1 MTPARESIV
10 IPLLFLTVTLLG
22 GLRIAAG
29 VTLTPPSLTALILAL
44 VLIGTLV
51 RGGAFNVL
59 ALLNGGRSGLENV
72 SGSVVL
78 ICLFAATAQA
88 INLLLPDR
96 GLLHAAF
103 AIFIFCQLL
112 TMTAARTDRPGML
125 RSLGV
130 LLGSLFVLRY
140 IIVESLYAPDR
151 GLLHRVLTAMLS
163 GASLGGIVYE
173 PHAPVTGYVAFF
185 TLMLYVVGLLL
196 LPTTPAT
203 MAMIRRTPT
212 GTALPSTL
220 AMLIVLGVVGC
231 GGADEKPAADKEAE
245 AAKPVEGLVSAE
257 RRAAALRSA
266 QVWRE
271 PSTPVPQADL
281 KSNPTGKGAF
291 KDSDVV
297 SCRLVIKAMGGTT
310 PKFDCELPGGETI
323 RVKYGRGNPE
333 LHAEVAA
340 TRLLAALGFGADRM
354 YVVRTV
360 RCAGCTGFPFH
371 SLRCLAETGIERAC
385 FPSGLDHGKTTDF
398 DHAVI
403 ERRLEGRRIEAV
415 ADQGWAW
422 YEIDQVS
429 ASAGGAPRAH
439 VDAIKLMAMVIAH
452 WDNKAENQRLI
463 CLPGGD
469 QPDGGCTRPLAML
482 QDLGASFGP
491 TKLDLHNWRSTGVWK
506 DPRAC
511 LVSMEQL
518 PWGGATFPEQQIS
531 EAGRQFLIERLDQ
544 LSEGQLV
551 GLFEGARVESSEGLM
566 AESRQPKMWAA
577 AFLDKVRQIREA
589 GPCPANPPPPAR

>member
-140 IIVESLYAPDR
+140 IIVEALYAPDR

-203 MAMIRRTPT
+203 TTTAMVRRTPT
-212 GTALPSTL
+212 GTRTA
-220 AMLIVLGVVGC
+220 
-231 GGADEKPAADKEAE
+231 
-245 AAKPVEGLVSAE
+245 
-257 RRAAALRSA
+257 
-266 QVWRE
+266 
-271 PSTPVPQADL
+271 
-281 KSNPTGKGAF
+281 
-291 KDSDVV
+291 
-297 SCRLVIKAMGGTT
+297 
-310 PKFDCELPGGETI
+310 
-323 RVKYGRGNPE
+323 
-333 LHAEVAA
+333 LHACD
-340 TRLLAALGFGADRM
+340 ADRP
-354 YVVRTV
+354 
-360 RCAGCTGFPFH
+360 GP
-371 SLRCLAETGIERAC
+371 
-385 FPSGLDHGKTTDF
+385 
-398 DHAVI
+398 
-403 ERRLEGRRIEAV
+403 RRLRR
-415 ADQGWAW
+415 
-422 YEIDQVS
+422 
-429 ASAGGAPRAH
+429 
-439 VDAIKLMAMVIAH
+439 
-452 WDNKAENQRLI
+452 
-463 CLPGGD
+463 
-469 QPDGGCTRPLAML
+469 
-482 QDLGASFGP
+482 LG
-491 TKLDLHNWRSTGVWK
+491 
-506 DPRAC
+506 
-511 LVSMEQL
+511 
-518 PWGGATFPEQQIS
+518 
-531 EAGRQFLIERLDQ
+531 
-544 LSEGQLV
+544 
-551 GLFEGARVESSEGLM
+551 
-566 AESRQPKMWAA
+566 
-577 AFLDKVRQIREA
+577 REA
-589 GPCPANPPPPAR
+589 GGREGSRSRQACRGTGVGGAASGGAAIGPGLARAIDASAAGGSEIESDGRRRVQGFRRRFLPPGDQGDGGDDAEIRLRAARRADDPREVRPRQSGAARRSGRHPAARRARVRRRPDVCRPHGPVRRMHRGSPFTRCGAWPKPASSAPASRAAWTTGRRPTSTTP